1 MFTTQ
6 QQRAIKMTKRAYAVI
21 AAGFLTVSISFS
33 IRYGYGMLLPEMVPD
48 LGISKAQAGAIFAAY
63 FAVYTIATPILGALT
78 DRFNYRLIL
87 TLFTTVLACGAILMA
102 FAHTL
107 WQACLFFAVAGLG
120 HAACWAPVA
129 ALVQKWVPNHRRGTA
144 LSVVTMGL
152 GVGLPLWSMILPAM
166 VKASDWRAGWI
177 GLGIVCLGV
186 AALNFILVRNPE
198 KGGPPGNRLHPP
210 KPKFWESYRKIVK
223 DRVFWIIGT
232 GYFFVGVTVIIPY
245 GFVPVYARE
254 ALGLP
259 YSEATRMVAV
269 IALTGIVGQLTL
281 GPLSDTIGRIRVM
294 MTCSFTMG
302 SACLGLALSTHP
314 WMLYLFSGCFGL
326 GYGAVW
332 SAYGAAASDFFP
344 KEHTGGIMGLWTCIL
359 GLGSVISP
367 VICGWTIDMSGG
379 YFWAFVLGLVNGVLS
394 AVVLA
399 GVGAHRRP
407 A

>member
-1 MFTTQ
+1 
-6 QQRAIKMTKRAYAVI
+6 
-21 AAGFLTVSISFS
+21 L
-33 IRYGYGMLLPEMVPD
+33 
-48 LGISKAQAGAIFAAY
+48 
-63 FAVYTIATPILGALT
+63 LGA
-78 DRFNYRLIL
+78 
-87 TLFTTVLACGAILMA
+87 
-102 FAHTL
+102 
-107 WQACLFFAVAGLG
+107 
-120 HAACWAPVA
+120 VA

-344 KEHTGGIMGLWTCIL
+344 QRTHRWHHGAVDLHTG
-359 GLGSVISP
+359 
-367 VICGWTIDMSGG
+367 
-379 YFWAFVLGLVNGVLS
+379 F
-394 AVVLA
+394 
-399 GVGAHRRP
+399 GVGDIAGDMRLDH
-407 A
+407 